1 MSTKKN
7 QTKKKIVKKTAA
19 PHKAKQQRAVDPFA
33 ERESANYANPLPSR
47 EFILSVMAEQGVP
60 VPLDQLYKLVGI
72 KKTEQEIFG
81 RRLSAMERDGQIIQ
95 NRKGALCIAEKVHLL
110 AGKVQGHADGFGFF
124 IPDGEGDDLFLS
136 PREMA
141 QVMHGDRVM
150 VRPAGLDRRG
160 RPEGRIVEVLERSTK
175 TLVGRVISSHGVTIV
190 AAEDKRVNQD
200 ILIPYHLDMG
210 AKDGQVV
217 MVELTEQPSAHA
229 KPVGKVIEVLG
240 NYADSG
246 MEIEIALRK
255 HQLPHVFAAAAIKQA
270 EKYPKQVRAADWKGR
285 IDLRELPLITIDGET
300 ARDFDDAVYC
310 EPQGKGWRLV
320 VAIADVS
327 FYVKPGDALD
337 HDAYERGNSVY
348 FPRRVIP
355 MLPEALSNGLC
366 SLNPDVERLCMI
378 CDMQISA
385 TGQVK
390 QYKFYPSV
398 MRSKARMTYTKVF
411 EMISHPEGDLAK
423 EYAWLQPHV
432 QHLYS
437 LYKLMLSARE
447 KRGAIEFDS
456 SETLMVFNDNGKID
470 RIEATSRNEAHRLI
484 EECMLAANVCAAD
497 FLKSSEHP
505 ALYRIHDGPTPEKL
519 EALRTF
525 MGEFGFG
532 VGGGDAPH
540 AKDYGKLL
548 ALIKG
553 RPDEQLLQTVLLR
566 SMQQAVYS
574 PDNIGHFGL
583 AYESYAHFT
592 SPIRRYPDLLIHRA
606 IKAVLNGEHYKA
618 GDWQEL
624 GKHCSMTERRADD
637 ATRDVEAWLKCYYM
651 QDKLGEEFDGTVAG
665 VSSFGLF
672 VALDGVYV
680 EGLLHVTELGNDYF
694 NYDKARHEM
703 LGERTGVRYRLGDRL
718 RVKVSR
724 VDLETSKIDFVL
736 VARESE
742 LLRQAGEGEAGAGE
756 SSAAEVQRSSSRK
769 PGGSRTASAKV
780 QVEKTPTSKSVAVR
794 KPATVSD
801 AKLSPQAAEKPR
813 ARRTAASTASP
824 EPAAKPVAKGAV
836 KPVSKAASKAQAQ
849 VVAKAETKPTVKVA
863 VRPDTKAAAKPV
875 AKVAEKPA
883 TKVAGRSANKA
894 AGKPPKA
901 KSGKSTAKVTTK
913 EKKAS

>member
-1 MSTKKN
+1 MSTKKK
-7 QTKKKIVKKTAA
+7 QIEKISVKKVASQRQA
-19 PHKAKQQRAVDPFA
+19 KGARAKDPHAV
-33 ERESANYANPLPSR
+33 RESEKYAHPLPSR
-47 EFILSVMAEQGVP
+47 EFILSVMEEQGVP
-60 VPLDQLYKLVGI
+60 VTVEQLYKLVGI
-72 KKTEQEIFG
+72 KKSEQEIFG
-81 RRLSAMERDGQIIQ
+81 RRLAAMERDGQLIQ
-95 NRKGALCIAEKVHLL
+95 NRKGALCITGKVNLL
-110 AGKVQGHADGFGFF
+110 AGKVQGHPDGFGFF
-124 IPDGEGDDLFLS
+124 IPDGGGDDLFLS

-150 VRPAGLDRRG
+150 VRPAGTDRRG
-160 RPEGRIVEVLERSTK
+160 RPEGRIVEVLERGTR

-190 AAEDKRVNQD
+190 AAEDKRMSQD

-217 MVELTEQPSAHA
+217 TVELTEQPSQYA

-240 NYADSG
+240 NYADAG

-255 HQLPHVFAAAAIKQA
+255 HHLPYEFSEAALKQA
-270 EKYPKQVRAADWKGR
+270 KKYPKQVRAADWKGR
-285 IDLRELPLITIDGET
+285 VDLRELPLVTIDGET

-327 FYVKPGDALD
+327 FYVRPGDGLD
-337 HDAYERGNSVY
+337 KDAYERGNSVY

-355 MLPEALSNGLC
+355 MLPEELSNGLC
-366 SLNPDVERLCMI
+366 SLNPNVDRLCMV
-378 CDMQISA
+378 CDMQVSS
-385 TGQVK
+385 TGRIG

-411 EMISHPEGDLAK
+411 DMISNPEGDVAR
-423 EYAWLQPHV
+423 EYAWLMPHV

-437 LYKLMLSARE
+437 LYKVMLAARE
-447 KRGAIEFDS
+447 KRGAIEFES
-456 SETLMVFNDNGKID
+456 NETVMVFNDNGKIE
-470 RIEATSRNEAHRLI
+470 RIEVSVRNEAHRLI

-497 FLKSSEHP
+497 FVGKHDHP
-505 ALYRIHDGPTPEKL
+505 ALYRIHDGPTEEKL

-525 MGEFGFG
+525 MGEFGFTL
-532 VGGGDAPH
+532 GGGDTPH

-548 ALIKG
+548 AQIKG

-583 AYESYAHFT
+583 AYEAYAHFT

-606 IKAVLNGEHYKA
+606 IKAVLNGEQYKA

-665 VSSFGLF
+665 VTGFGLF
-672 VALDGVYV
+672 VALDSVYV

-694 NYDKARHEM
+694 NFDKVRHEM

-718 RVKVSR
+718 RVKVAR
-724 VDLETSKIDFVL
+724 VDLETSRVDFSL
-736 VARESE
+736 VAREDQI
-742 LLRQAGEGEAGAGE
+742 QA
-756 SSAAEVQRSSSRK
+756 SSASDEAPKRR
-769 PGGSRTASAKV
+769 
-780 QVEKTPTSKSVAVR
+780 VA
-794 KPATVSD
+794 KPAVARPP
-801 AKLSPQAAEKPR
+801 AKEAVL
-813 ARRTAASTASP
+813 
-824 EPAAKPVAKGAV
+824 GA
-836 KPVSKAASKAQAQ
+836 
-849 VVAKAETKPTVKVA
+849 
-863 VRPDTKAAAKPV
+863 
-875 AKVAEKPA
+875 VAEKPKRRQPA
-883 TKVAGRSANKA
+883 VAKVPEPLVETLVQEEGSKPKVRRAVAKPAVKKPRT
-894 AGKPPKA
+894 KPPRA
-901 KSGKSTAKVTTK
+901 SSGKSQAKVTTK
-913 EKKAS
+913 KKAS

>member
-7 QTKKKIVKKTAA
+7 KLKKTNVQKAA
-19 PHKAKQQRAVDPFA
+19 PVRKSRGGRASDPHA
-33 ERESANYANPLPSR
+33 AREQEKYANPLPSR
-47 EFILSVMAEQGVP
+47 EFILAAMEEQGVP
-60 VPLDQLYKLVGI
+60 VTVEQLYKLVSI
-72 KKTEQEIFG
+72 KKSEQEIFW

-95 NRKGALCIAEKVHLL
+95 NRKGALCIANKVNLL

-124 IPDGEGDDLFLS
+124 IPDSGGDDLFLS

-141 QVMHGDRVM
+141 QVIHGDRVM
-150 VRPAGLDRRG
+150 VRPAGVDRRG
-160 RPEGRIVEVLERSTK
+160 RPEGRIVEVLERGTR

-200 ILIPYHLDMG
+200 ILIPYHMDMG

-217 MVELTEQPSAHA
+217 MVELTEQPSPHA

-255 HQLPHVFAAAAIKQA
+255 HHLPHEFSEAALKQA
-270 EKYPKQVRAADWKGR
+270 KKYPVQVRASDWKGR
-285 IDLRELPLITIDGET
+285 VDLRDLPLITIDGET

-327 FYVKPGDALD
+327 FYVRPGDGLD
-337 HDAYERGNSVY
+337 KDAYERGNSVY

-366 SLNPDVERLCMI
+366 SLNPDVERLCMV
-378 CDMQISA
+378 CDMQVSS
-385 TGQVK
+385 TGSIK

-411 EMISHPEGDLAK
+411 DMISNPEGELAV
-423 EYAWLQPHV
+423 EYAWLMPHV
-432 QHLYS
+432 QHLYT
-437 LYKLMLSARE
+437 LYKTMLAARE
-447 KRGAIEFDS
+447 KRGAIEFES
-456 SETLMVFNDNGKID
+456 NETLMVFNDNGKIE
-470 RIEATSRNEAHRLI
+470 RIDAVVRNEAHRLI

-497 FLKSSEHP
+497 FLGKNEHP
-505 ALYRIHDGPTPEKL
+505 ALYRIHDGPTEEKL

-532 VGGGDAPH
+532 LGGGDTPH
-540 AKDYGKLL
+540 AKDYGRLL
-548 ALIKG
+548 AQIKG

-583 AYESYAHFT
+583 AYEAYAHFT

-606 IKAVLNGEHYKA
+606 IKAVLNGEKYKA

-651 QDKLGEEFDGTVAG
+651 QDKIGEEFDGTVAG
-665 VSSFGLF
+665 VTSFGLF

-694 NYDKARHEM
+694 NYDKVRHEM

-718 RVKVSR
+718 RVKVNR
-724 VDLETSKIDFVL
+724 VDLETSRVDFSL
-736 VARESE
+736 VARKGE
-742 LLRQAGEGEAGAGE
+742 LQASSAPAAKSAGRRPVKEEKTAGAAKTTRRKVAVQE
-756 SSAAEVQRSSSRK
+756 EVPQEIF
-769 PGGSRTASAKV
+769 
-780 QVEKTPTSKSVAVR
+780 VEPEARPAVR
-794 KPATVSD
+794 KATAKPASKTKT
-801 AKLSPQAAEKPR
+801 AGRPPR
-813 ARRTAASTASP
+813 AS
-824 EPAAKPVAKGAV
+824 
-836 KPVSKAASKAQAQ
+836 
-849 VVAKAETKPTVKVA
+849 
-863 VRPDTKAAAKPV
+863 
-875 AKVAEKPA
+875 
-883 TKVAGRSANKA
+883 N
-894 AGKPPKA
+894 
-901 KSGKSTAKVTTK
+901 GKSRAKVTTK
-913 EKKAS
+913 VKKAS